1 MIGTG
6 ARKAQDNKEDRMFEL
21 HDSLLVAYEVDIK
34 HKEIVLEVEKGEK
47 SKKVVFKE
55 VLTHMF
61 ENILLYNIIL
71 QIEESKIAYFIKEN
85 KSELMQGQPYLW
97 PMDYDSLENLEKY
110 LVLNEYKYI
119 QIYSSMGLCGWILA
133 KDWNCI

>member
-1 MIGTG
+1 
-6 ARKAQDNKEDRMFEL
+6 
-21 HDSLLVAYEVDIK
+21 
-34 HKEIVLEVEKGEK
+34 
-47 SKKVVFKE
+47 
-55 VLTHMF
+55 
-61 ENILLYNIIL
+61 
-71 QIEESKIAYFIKEN
+71 
-85 KSELMQGQPYLW
+85 MQGQPYLW